1 MSTYNFVVEDLMNNE
16 DLDRINDYFNNQE
29 KTLITNFCK
38 NNFIFDEND
47 SDHENSFLVDAMES
61 YFQNIDDI
69 FLSSQNPDI

>member
-1 MSTYNFVVEDLMNNE
+1 MSNPKLLIQELIDNE
-16 DLDRINDYFNNQE
+16 DQERINDYFNHQQ
-29 KTLITNFCK
+29 KSLITNFCQ

-47 SDHENSFLVDAMES
+47 SEHETNFLVDAINS